1 MNLSRLDEAA
11 IDFDLLE
18 DLVLSIDTKEGAGS
32 ILVFLPGMGEI
43 MNLTS
48 RLEGNRQCVFFCW
61 IISFLAAPACHQC
74 PLLFAVFP
82 E

>member
-1 MNLSRLDEAA
+1 VNLSRLDEAA

-48 RLEGNRQCVFFCW
+48 RLEGNPQCVVFVGF
-61 IISFLAAPACHQC
+61 SFLAAPACHQC